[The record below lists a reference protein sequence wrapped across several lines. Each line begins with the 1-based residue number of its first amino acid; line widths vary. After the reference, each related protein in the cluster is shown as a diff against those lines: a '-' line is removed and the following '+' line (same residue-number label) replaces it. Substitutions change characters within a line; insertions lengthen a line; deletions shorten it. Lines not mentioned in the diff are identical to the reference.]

1 MDGTLAD
8 TLQDIT
14 EATNAALRWAGL
26 PSCGPEEVRRYVGS
40 GVKVLV
46 RRASGLE
53 GPRRV
58 AEIEGVLR
66 DYYREHAMDHT
77 RLYPGV
83 AEMLDRLAA
92 GGVPMCIFSNKPQA
106 YTVLTVEGL
115 LSKWSFVEALGESG
129 ENPRKPDP
137 TVARRLVQRMGL
149 GRDEVALVGDSEVD
163 AETGRNAGMYCV
175 GVTWGFRDRADL
187 EQAGASQ
194 IIDRPEQLPPLFG
207 A

>member
-1 MDGTLAD
+1 MAD
-8 TLQDIT
+8 TLEDIT
-14 EATNAALRWAGL
+14 DATNAALRWAGL
-26 PSCGPEEVRRYVGS
+26 PPCGPEQVRRYVGS

-53 GPRRV
+53 HPRQA

-66 DYYREHAMDHT
+66 DHYREHAMDHT

-115 LSKWSFVEALGESG
+115 LSKWSFVEALGESE

-137 TVARRLVQRMGL
+137 TVALRLVERMGL
-149 GRDEVALVGDSEVD
+149 RREQVVLVGDSEVD

-175 GVTWGFRDRADL
+175 GVSWGFRDRADL
-187 EQAGASQ
+187 ERAGVSE

-207 A
+207 V